1 MNESEAE
8 LRGQSWSIIHIKL
21 VVKTMGGDEIT
32 QWGQTVWEEEEAY
45 RTPTFKEQ
53 AEKGS

>member
-8 LRGQSWSIIHIKL
+8 LRSQSWSIIHIKL

-32 QWGQTVWEEEEAY
+32 QGGQTVWEEEEA
-45 RTPTFKEQ
+45 
-53 AEKGS
+53 